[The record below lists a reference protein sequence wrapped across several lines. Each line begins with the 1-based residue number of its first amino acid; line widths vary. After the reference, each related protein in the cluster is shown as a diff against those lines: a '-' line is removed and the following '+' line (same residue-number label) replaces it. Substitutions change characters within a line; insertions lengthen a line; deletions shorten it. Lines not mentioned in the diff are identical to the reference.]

1 MSTIIDDTIDILAS
15 FGLKS
20 VKVTTPP
27 GFAGIQVN
35 LPHDSQ
41 AFFIWNKI
49 DANDYHFRV
58 ARFWANDNPFSMWA
72 SPNLIDAIAQARVF
86 VNQ

>member
-1 MSTIIDDTIDILAS
+1 MRSVIDDTIDVLSTI
-15 FGLKS
+15 GLKAI
-20 VKVTTPP
+20 KVTTPP
-27 GFAGIQVN
+27 GFAGIQVD

-49 DANDYHFRV
+49 DVNDYHFRV

-72 SPNLIDAIAQARVF
+72 SPNLIDAIAKAKVF